1 MTIHA
6 TLLGRLG
13 RDSELRYT
21 PEGTA
26 VLGFAV
32 ATDSGFGD
40 KKITHWIDCALWG
53 KQAERLAPHLLKG
66 ANVMLIGELSTK
78 EFQKRDGAQGFG
90 LTLRVDKL
98 EFAGA
103 KKDSEGGQGTPQQ
116 TAQQPRHA
124 PQQAPINDFDPD
136 DIPF

>member
-13 RDSELRYT
+13 RDSDLRHLQD
-21 PEGTA
+21 GTA
-26 VLGFAV
+26 VLGFTV

-53 KQAERLAPHLLKG
+53 KQADRLAPHLLKG
-66 ANVMLIGELSTK
+66 ANIMLIGELSTK
-78 EFQKRDGAQGFG
+78 EYKKRDGTQGFG

-98 EFAGA
+98 EFAGS

-116 TAQQPRHA
+116 TAQQPRNA
-124 PQQAPINDFDPD
+124 PQQPPINDFEAD

>member
-13 RDSELRYT
+13 RDSELRHLQD
-21 PEGTA
+21 GTA

-32 ATDSGFGD
+32 ASDSGFGD

-53 KQAERLAPHLLKG
+53 RQAERLAPHLLKG

-78 EFQKRDGAQGFG
+78 EFQKRDGTQGFG

-98 EFAGA
+98 EFAGS
-103 KKDSEGGQGTPQQ
+103 KKDSEGGQV
-116 TAQQPRHA
+116 A
-124 PQQAPINDFDPD
+124 PQQPAQNQPPISDWD
-136 DIPF
+136 DSSVPF